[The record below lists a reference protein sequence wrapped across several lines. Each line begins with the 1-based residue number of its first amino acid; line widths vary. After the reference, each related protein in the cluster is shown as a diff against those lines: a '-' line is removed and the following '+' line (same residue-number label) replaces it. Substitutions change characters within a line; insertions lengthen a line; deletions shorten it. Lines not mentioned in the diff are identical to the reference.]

1 MIEDFGIIIAC
12 CDQDY
17 IFAKGC
23 CASIR
28 YFLGDVPICLIVDG
42 TFSLL
47 PLERTY
53 GVKVINSQNI
63 GSQVLKKRSFGFGL
77 TKMIAFWE
85 SPWKNFLFIDADT
98 IVWGDI
104 LKFANYKEFD
114 VITDKPRYKQTD
126 RHINSYFFD
135 LKKIEQ
141 HFPNF
146 RWQNYQNYYFNS
158 GVFFAKRDIFSIDEY
173 LDILELTYQDPKM
186 FYPGEQGVLNFMICR
201 AAEEGRI
208 RLGQNHLQLMVPN
221 QKQTSLKQRLL
232 FENNQPV
239 INNEDVVIHWCGRN
253 KPISITT
260 KVYSEPMNF
269 SRRKFIE
276 DTAGYSQVNADLQI
290 KIEDYQHLL
299 YVYKNKFKNK
309 FRNNIQRVKFRN

>member
-1 MIEDFGIIIAC
+1 MIEDFGIVIAC

-42 TFSLL
+42 TFSLI
-47 PLERTY
+47 PLEKTY

-63 GSQVLKKRSFGFGL
+63 RSQILKKRSFGFGL

-98 IVWGDI
+98 IVWGNI
-104 LKFANYKEFD
+104 LKFANYQEFD
-114 VITDKPRYKQTD
+114 VITDKPRYERAERD
-126 RHINSYFFD
+126 INRYFFD

-141 HFPNF
+141 YFPNF
-146 RWQNYQNYYFNS
+146 QWKKYQNHYFNS
-158 GVFFAKRDIFSIDEY
+158 GVFFAKRDIFRIDEY
-173 LDILELTYQDPKM
+173 LDILELSYKKPKM
-186 FYPGEQGVLNFMICR
+186 FYPGEQGFLNFMICR
-201 AAEEGRI
+201 AADEGRI
-208 RLGQNHLQLMVPN
+208 SIGQKHLQLIVPD
-221 QKQTSLKQRLL
+221 QDQESLKQR
-232 FENNQPV
+232 FFFKKNKPV

-253 KPISITT
+253 KPTSITT

-276 DTAGYSQVNADLQI
+276 DTGGHSQIKADIQI
-290 KIEDYQHLL
+290 KIEDYQYFL
-299 YVYKNKFKNK
+299 YLYKNKFKNK
-309 FRNNIQRVKFRN
+309 LRNNIKKLKFLN